1 MPKPVSRSM
10 RRTVVV
16 AIALLTGGVTALPVA
31 HAQPAAAAT
40 SPVSVRQDFNGDGYE
55 DLAVA
60 APYATVSGKA
70 RAGYVA
76 VLYGSAGGLNPSVR
90 KVYSQATAGVPGVPE
105 GGDRFGYS
113 LAAADL
119 DGDGYTDLVVEA
131 KREFWQRD
139 GIDREGNRTVLWGGR
154 SGLGS
159 GTVLPPVGDGRYQGD
174 VTVTGDFNGD
184 GRQDLA
190 QKSRAEFGPFTRDG
204 RPASVQEDAELVGA
218 GLTMADVTTGD
229 VDGDGITDL
238 VTRSVGGRDE
248 QDEYIF
254 RLHYVRGG
262 ADGLAAPVT
271 LKDAQGRFVDPLDS
285 TVELG
290 DLNRD
295 GRADLVLGRN
305 SLTVFNGTADGPGT
319 TTAPRVIDQDT
330 PGVPGT
336 QESEDSLGRALAIG
350 DVNGDGYGDVL
361 AGLPGENLASMG
373 FLGNSVGSV
382 VVVPGGPDGPTGAG
396 ARGFHQNS
404 ADVPGTA
411 EKGDR
416 FGGTVHLVDGN
427 GDGRAEPIVAAYPEN
442 DHAGAVWAFRSTS
455 TGVTAKGSFSF
466 GASALGTVAREG
478 WLGSAFPTN

>member
-16 AIALLTGGVTALPVA
+16 AIALLAGGATALPVA
-31 HAQPAAAAT
+31 QARPAAAT
-40 SPVSVRQDFNGDGYE
+40 GPVSVRQDFNGDGYE

-70 RAGYVA
+70 NAGYVA
-76 VLYGSAGGLNPSVR
+76 VLHGSASGLNPSVR
-90 KVYSQATAGVPGVPE
+90 KVYSQATTGVPGVPE
-105 GGDRFGYS
+105 GGDRFGHS

-139 GIDREGNRTVLWGGR
+139 GIDREGNRTVLWGGP

-159 GTVLPPVGDGRYQGD
+159 GTVLPPADDGRYQGE
-174 VTVTGDFNGD
+174 VTVTGDFDGD
-184 GRQDLA
+184 GRPDLA

-204 RPASVQEDAELVGA
+204 RPASVQDDAELVGA
-218 GLTMADVTTGD
+218 DLRMAEVSAGD

-248 QDEYIF
+248 QGEYVF

-262 ADGLAAPVT
+262 GDGLAAPVT
-271 LKDAQGRFVDPLDS
+271 LEDAQGRFVDPLDS
-285 TVELG
+285 SLELG
-290 DLNRD
+290 DLNGD

-319 TTAPRVIDQDT
+319 AAAPRVIDQDT

-336 QESEDSLGRALAIG
+336 QETVDSLGRALAIG
-350 DVNGDGYGDVL
+350 DVDGDGFGDVL

-411 EKGDR
+411 EKGDG
-416 FGGTVHLVDGN
+416 FGGSVHLVDGN
-427 GDGRAEPIVAAYPEN
+427 GDGRAEPVAAAYPEN
-442 DHAGAVWAFRSTS
+442 DYAGAVWVFRSTS
-455 TGVTAKGSFSF
+455 TGVTAKGSFVF
-466 GASALGTVAREG
+466 GARALGTVAPEG
-478 WLGSAFPTN
+478 WLGYAFPTD